1 MNTNDIEIERAVIG
15 EILTFDELKEKVLL
29 LEPDDFYYN
38 EHRII
43 CKAMINQVNSGKQ
56 YDFITVANECGQD
69 FRTEIQNCIQLAI
82 SEQLFD
88 EHFKLLKEM
97 ASKRRL
103 IKQFQTLTIE
113 GEISVSSIQKMLDDE
128 NGKRLTSDIKKN
140 NDENIDSFV
149 TGLNKRKGALLTGF
163 GTIDK
168 VIGGIRKS
176 TVFIVGARP
185 STGKTTFALNI
196 AANQIADPEKKVMFF
211 SLEMSSEM
219 IYERLIAAQNKI
231 EYEKFSR
238 NALSDEEIDVIK
250 NQTDKLKNNG
260 KFFVIDDVYNVEQ
273 ICNLIS
279 ENKPDL
285 AVVDFMQIISA
296 VGKFENVRNRID
308 YISNLFKRTAKATG
322 CVIIILSQLSRIG
335 KDAPTMSDL
344 KESGGLEQDGD
355 YIALLHR
362 PYVLNKGD
370 NTVHPEDTE
379 LLLDKNKFGRT
390 GKVDL
395 WFNLKYQKFFEKDER
410 WDCSGVPFE
419 SDIEI

>member
-1 MNTNDIEIERAVIG
+1 MNTHDIEIERAVIG
-15 EILTFDELKEKVLL
+15 EILTFEALKEKALML
-29 LEPDDFYYN
+29 DFDDFHYS
-38 EHRII
+38 EHRDI
-43 CKAMINQVNSGKQ
+43 CKTIVSQAKRNSKF
-56 YDFITVANECGQD
+56 DFITVANECGAD
-69 FRTEIQNCIQLAI
+69 YREEIQNCIQLAI
-82 SEQLFD
+82 SVELFE
-88 EHFKLLKEM
+88 EHFRLLKEM
-97 ASKRRL
+97 ASRRR
-103 IKQFQTLTIE
+103 IISRFQNLTVT
-113 GEISVSSIQKMLDDE
+113 GEVSVSSVQQMLDDE
-128 NGKRLTSDIKKN
+128 NAKKLTNDVKKSN
-140 NDENIDSFV
+140 EENIDSFV
-149 TGLNKRKGALLTGF
+149 AGLNKRKGALATGF

-168 VIGGIRKS
+168 VLGGIRKS

-196 AANQIADPEKKVMFF
+196 AANQISDNDKKVMFF

-219 IYERLIAAQNKI
+219 IYERLLAAQNKI

-238 NALSDEEIDVIK
+238 NTLSDEEIELIK
-250 NQTDKLKNNG
+250 NKTEKLKNNEN
-260 KFFVIDDVYNVEQ
+260 FFVIDDVYNIEQ

-308 YISNLFKRTAKATG
+308 YISSLFKRTAKSTG
-322 CVIIILSQLSRIG
+322 CVIVVLSQLSRIG

-370 NTVHPEDTE
+370 SSIQPEDTE

-395 WFNLKYQKFFEKDER
+395 WFDLKHQKFYEKDAR
-410 WDCSGVPFE
+410 IDYSGVPFE

>member
-1 MNTNDIEIERAVIG
+1 MNMHDIEIERVVIG
-15 EILTFDELKEKVLL
+15 EILTFEALKEKALL
-29 LEPDDFYYN
+29 LADDDFHYS
-38 EHRII
+38 EHKII
-43 CKAMINQVNSGKQ
+43 CKAIIKQ
-56 YDFITVANECGQD
+56 ANENGTFDFITIANECGSD
-69 FRTEIQNCIQLAI
+69 YRSEIQNCIQLAV
-82 SEQLFD
+82 SVELFD

-97 ASKRRL
+97 ASRRR
-103 IKQFQTLTIE
+103 IISRFQRLTVE
-113 GEISVSSIQKMLDDE
+113 GEVSISSVQRMLDDE
-128 NGKRLTSDIKKN
+128 NEKKLTDDVKKN
-140 NDENIDSFV
+140 NDKNIEAFV
-149 TGLNKRKGALLTGF
+149 AGLNKSKGALATGF
-163 GTIDK
+163 ETIDK
-168 VIGGIRKS
+168 VLGGIRES

-196 AANQIADPEKKVMFF
+196 AANQIKRNDKKVMFF

-219 IYERLIAAQNKI
+219 IFERLLASQNGI

-238 NALSDEEIDVIK
+238 NTLSEKEIEIIKSQSEE
-250 NQTDKLKNNG
+250 LKNNAN
-260 KFFVIDDVYNVEQ
+260 FFVIDDVYNIEQ

-285 AVVDFMQIISA
+285 VVVDFMQIISA
-296 VGKFENVRNRID
+296 IGKFENVRNRID
-308 YISNLFKRTAKATG
+308 YISSLFKRTAKSTG
-322 CVIIILSQLSRIG
+322 CVIIVLSQLSRIG

-370 NTVHPEDTE
+370 SSIQPEDTE

-395 WFNLKYQKFFEKDER
+395 WFDLKRQKFYEKDKR

>member
-1 MNTNDIEIERAVIG
+1 MNINDIEIERAVIG
-15 EILTFDELKEKVLL
+15 EILTFESLKEKVML
-29 LEPDDFYYN
+29 LELSDFTYDQ
-38 EHRII
+38 HKVIV
-43 CKAMINQVNSGKQ
+43 KAMLKQ
-56 YDFITVANECGQD
+56 ANENKPFDFMTVANECGSSYRQ
-69 FRTEIQNCIQLAI
+69 EIQNCIQLAV
-82 SEQLFD
+82 SVGLFE
-88 EHFKLLKEM
+88 EHLKLLKEM
-97 ASKRRL
+97 ASRRRL
-103 IKQFQTLTIE
+103 LNKFDFLRMSDD
-113 GEISVSSIQKMLDDE
+113 ISISSIQQMVDDE
-128 NGKRLTSDIKKN
+128 KEKRLTSDIKKS
-140 NDENIDSFV
+140 NDKNIDEFV
-149 TGLNKRKGALLTGF
+149 KGLNKHKETLKTGF

-196 AANQIADPEKKVMFF
+196 AANQLNEPDKKVMFF

-219 IYERLIAAQNKI
+219 IFERLISAKNNI

-238 NALSDEEIDVIK
+238 NTLTEEEIEVVLK
-250 NQTDKLKNNG
+250 HSEKLKENG
-260 KFFVIDDVYNVEQ
+260 NFIVLDDVYNIEQ

-296 VGKFENVRNRID
+296 TGKFENVRNRID
-308 YISNLFKRTAKATG
+308 YISSLFKRTAKSTG
-322 CVIIILSQLSRIG
+322 CVIIVLSQLSRIG

-362 PYVLNKGD
+362 PYVLNKSDD
-370 NTVHPEDTE
+370 NIRPEDTE

-395 WFNLKYQKFFEKDER
+395 WFDLKHQRFTEYDTR
-410 WDCSGVPFE
+410 WNCEGEPFE

>member
-1 MNTNDIEIERAVIG
+1 MNINDIEIERAVIG
-15 EILTFDELKEKVLL
+15 GILTFDTLRDKALL
-29 LEPDDFYYN
+29 LDVEDFNYS

-43 CKAMINQVNSGKQ
+43 CKAIKNQLGDGKKF
-56 YDFITVANECGQD
+56 DFITIANECGAKY
-69 FRTEIQNCIQLAI
+69 RTEIQNCIQLAI
-82 SEQLFD
+82 TVESFD

-97 ASKRRL
+97 ASRRRL
-103 IKQFQTLTIE
+103 INQFQALSIS
-113 GEISVSSIQKMLDDE
+113 GDISVSSIQKMLDDE
-128 NGKRLTSDIKKN
+128 NGKRLTSDIKKS
-140 NDENIDSFV
+140 NDKNIDSFV
-149 TGLNKRKGALLTGF
+149 GGLNKRKGALLTGF

-196 AANQIADPEKKVMFF
+196 AANQINDPDKKVMFF

-219 IYERLIAAQNKI
+219 IYERLISAQNKI
-231 EYEKFSR
+231 QYEKFSR
-238 NALSDEEIDVIK
+238 NALDDKEIEIIK
-250 NQTDKLKNNG
+250 KQTDKLKSEG
-260 KFFVIDDVYNVEQ
+260 KFFVVDDVYNVEQ

-296 VGKFENVRNRID
+296 VGKFENVRNKID
-308 YISNLFKRTAKATG
+308 YISSLFKRTAKATG
-322 CVIIILSQLSRIG
+322 CVIIVLSQLSRIG

-370 NTVHPEDTE
+370 NSIHPEETE

-395 WFNLKYQKFFEKDER
+395 WFDLKYQKFSERDNR